1 MTGKKSGVITLLKGD
16 KSSVTGA
23 YCCGHRLEL
32 AYKDEIHKNP
42 LAEKITT
49 LLSGLYYFYWNGALN
64 KTNLKNAYT
73 CMGMK
78 VLLSTQAGGTRW
90 VSHVYKALD
99 HLLNGYKAFWV
110 HLEQLASSNERGE
123 SEAKAQGFLKLMR
136 CHNVIA
142 MALFMQDVLFV
153 LKKVS
158 LKFQEENSVVA
169 EGALSIKNTNAQLNA
184 MRSKMDHSCK
194 KIKEFEI
201 TDDPLKFNIKV
212 TGSVKK

>member
-1 MTGKKSGVITLLKGD
+1 
-16 KSSVTGA
+16 
-23 YCCGHRLEL
+23 
-32 AYKDEIHKNP
+32 
-42 LAEKITT
+42 
-49 LLSGLYYFYWNGALN
+49 
-64 KTNLKNAYT
+64 
-73 CMGMK
+73 
-78 VLLSTQAGGTRW
+78 
-90 VSHVYKALD
+90 
-99 HLLNGYKAFWV
+99 
-110 HLEQLASSNERGE
+110 
-123 SEAKAQGFLKLMR
+123 
-136 CHNVIA
+136 

-184 MRSKMDHSCK
+184 MRSKLDHSCK